1 MCNLYSMTTNQDAV
15 KRLFKV
21 TQDRTGNLPR
31 LPGIFPDQDAPVVR
45 RADGGHELTLMRW
58 GFPPPPKGN
67 RPVTNVRNLKSPFW
81 RSSLKDPAKRCLVPV
96 SSFCEYTD
104 KINPETK
111 RKTATWFALDSDRTP
126 FAFAGIWRTWKGPR
140 RIGPG
145 QDEEREW
152 NLFAFLTTEPNDIVK
167 PVHKKAM
174 PVMLNDQDYET
185 WLTASV
191 EDALKLARP
200 YYADNLSI
208 VLEGPKKDEG
218 SKF

>member
-21 TQDRTGNLPR
+21 TRDRAGNLPP
-31 LPGIFPDQDAPVVR
+31 LPGIFPDQDAPVIR
-45 RADGGHELTLMRW
+45 SLDDGRELSVMRW

-81 RSSLKDPAKRCLVPV
+81 RASLKDPAKRCLVPV

-104 KINPETK
+104 KTDPVTK
-111 RKTATWFALDSDRTP
+111 RKTATWFALDDARTP
-126 FAFAGIWRTWKGPR
+126 FAFAGIWRSWKGSR

-152 NLFAFLTTEPNDIVK
+152 NLFSFLTTEPNNLVK

-174 PVMLNDQDYET
+174 PVMLTEQNFDV
-185 WLTASV
+185 WLNATV
-191 EDALKLARP
+191 EDALELARP
-200 YYADNLSI
+200 YPAEKMSI
-208 VLEGPKKDEG
+208 VLEGPKKDDG
-218 SKF
+218 TKI